1 MSILRLMYRP
11 AWPDSEMALPWVLL
25 GERGE
30 RLDGGDD
37 EPAAWPRTG
46 ETELVL
52 PAGQTVFLRAAL
64 PKASRE
70 RMQAAA
76 GYALEER
83 LANDVQANLYALG
96 PAAGGEHGVAVTE
109 AFGVRRAVAM
119 LRSLGRT
126 PDRIVPEETLG
137 PAEGGW
143 QLAAAADGGRIAR
156 EGEALA
162 WYLPAGE
169 VGDALWARLTALS
182 GAPQV
187 QPAVTDA
194 GWTAGRAASPYDF
207 AQGELAAGRWWR
219 TWGPALRKSGLV
231 LALFAALQLALLLGE
246 AGYLAWRKQ
255 QLATEIKALAV
266 PLAGSQA
273 VPGNSALPMLRAL
286 DRLRAE
292 RGQPVRLDGTALL
305 ARLGEVAGST
315 LALQQLNIED
325 GRVVLRAA
333 QVPDETF
340 ARWRSQLARQGV
352 ALSRRAGE
360 GGAQEW
366 VLAGEP

>member
-11 AWPDSEMALPWVLL
+11 AWPDSETALAWVLL

-37 EPAAWPRTG
+37 EPAAWPRAG

-64 PKASRE
+64 PRASRE

-137 PAEGGW
+137 PATEGW
-143 QLAAAADGGRIAR
+143 QLAAAAVSYTH
-156 EGEALA
+156 LT
-162 WYLPAGE
+162 LP
-169 VGDALWARLTALS
+169 T
-182 GAPQV
+182 
-187 QPAVTDA
+187 T
-194 GWTAGRAASPYDF
+194 PY
-207 AQGELAAGRWWR
+207 
-219 TWGPALRKSGLV
+219 V
-231 LALFAALQLALLLGE
+231 
-246 AGYLAWRKQ
+246 
-255 QLATEIKALAV
+255 
-266 PLAGSQA
+266 
-273 VPGNSALPMLRAL
+273 
-286 DRLRAE
+286 
-292 RGQPVRLDGTALL
+292 
-305 ARLGEVAGST
+305 
-315 LALQQLNIED
+315 
-325 GRVVLRAA
+325 
-333 QVPDETF
+333 
-340 ARWRSQLARQGV
+340 
-352 ALSRRAGE
+352 
-360 GGAQEW
+360 
-366 VLAGEP
+366 